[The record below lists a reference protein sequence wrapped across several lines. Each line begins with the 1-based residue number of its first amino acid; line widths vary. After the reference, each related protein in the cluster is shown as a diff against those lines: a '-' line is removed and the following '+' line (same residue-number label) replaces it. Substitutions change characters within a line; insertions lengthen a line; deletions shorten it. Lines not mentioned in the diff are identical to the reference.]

1 MLREAQG
8 ESRHVEFA
16 QKTIVDPAHD
26 AALAQVGMDRRLLD
40 RQHRRVRRAVLIV
53 RSNACLGNIAN
64 VE

>member
-8 ESRHVEFA
+8 ESRHEFA

-26 AALAQVGMDRRLLD
+26 AALAQMRMDRRLLD

-53 RSNACLGNIAN
+53 RSNARFGNIAN